1 MKIETLRLLRCPYCG
16 QPLEC
21 VESVQI
27 GDEIEHGILEC
38 GCSNFPIVAGI
49 PIFKRD
55 GRLDLMSDTEDTVLR
70 AGPPVRALLE
80 LVRSRDFERALLI
93 LLIPPLGLPVRLG
106 RLAALLPGR
115 YRERFRDYVA
125 TAASARR
132 KRAYRALMAQP
143 ATAVD
148 VFDFFFRQLHLWRA
162 EMYNYFA
169 YRFGMP
175 RHLAALSLATLL
187 PTSDKPILDL
197 ACGVGHLLHYWA
209 MTRPGHPLIGLD
221 RNFFLVWV
229 ARNWMVPGADY
240 VCADA
245 DQTLPFDRGS
255 LSDAHCSDAFHY
267 FFQKVQCVSELQ
279 RVVDEAGVI
288 VLSRVG
294 NVLVKRNEG
303 RELKPEEYANLFDDR
318 HRRLVPDRALLDR
331 YLGGRGPALANP
343 VPVEALAGEKWFS
356 LVASR
361 NRSVFRDHGQFETWP
376 HGVGLLK
383 INPLYDVHR
392 SGAASDRL
400 ELAFPSPGYESAN
413 ADCLRYLPRRLEV
426 SQEIFR
432 DLETESRSTGV
443 RDLIRQCVVLG
454 VPRRFC

>member
-21 VESVQI
+21 LESVQI

-125 TAASARR
+125 TAASAKR
-132 KRAYRALMAQP
+132 KRTYRTLMAQP

-169 YRFGMP
+169 YRLGMP

-187 PTSDKPILDL
+187 PTSHKPILDL
-197 ACGVGHLLHYWA
+197 ACGFGHLLHYWA

-229 ARNWMVPGADY
+229 AREWMVPGADY

-255 LSDAHCSDAFHY
+255 LSDAYCSDAFHY

-303 RELKPEEYANLFDDR
+303 RFSPSADQREKMDCDMPEVDVQKLRLRLLKNADERIDFTPGNLPWRRADLLEPKSSR
-318 HRRLVPDRALLDR
+318 EMHRR
-331 YLGGRGPALANP
+331 PADYRK
-343 VPVEALAGEKWFS
+343 PVER
-356 LVASR
+356 VAPGL
-361 NRSVFRDHGQFETWP
+361 FPLLRDHDRRNARERSDLPVDVKHLRLQKCRAIEGDHRPFRLRCRTVSCFRQNRNSKN
-376 HGVGLLK
+376 LM
-383 INPLYDVHR
+383 PLHLFG
-392 SGAASDRL
+392 SS
-400 ELAFPSPGYESAN
+400 
-413 ADCLRYLPRRLEV
+413 
-426 SQEIFR
+426 
-432 DLETESRSTGV
+432 
-443 RDLIRQCVVLG
+443 
-454 VPRRFC
+454 